1 MPSTPQYE
9 TRFIKPFRYNDDS
22 QPPVNH
28 RAGFVMCPGNI
39 DLGDLGVVAHHFQ
52 VAMAEQRLQGEEVA

>member
-1 MPSTPQYE
+1 
-9 TRFIKPFRYNDDS
+9 
-22 QPPVNH
+22 
-28 RAGFVMCPGNI
+28 MCPGNI